1 MKLLKL
7 PKSGAQISLVYR
19 KNTPEAKKWATKII
33 QWCAQHNVRV
43 GTAPEQDELKGA
55 PLQTE
60 DEFLRSHLII
70 SLGGDGTYLRANHLL
85 KGASTPILGIH
96 LGTLGFLTPA
106 RAYDTLKMLEKAFLG
121 KLALIPRSMIEVRYK
136 KNKKTLFKA
145 LALND
150 VVIER
155 GQQSQLI
162 HLSLHCGP
170 NWVTHAKADGIVV
183 STPMG
188 STAYNLAVGGPILHP
203 EAHVFSV
210 SLIAPHSLTAR
221 PLVLPDQIP
230 IKLAVVK
237 NGSYDV
243 CGRLVLDGRIVTTV
257 EAEDEVVLAKAKN
270 PHWLVRDLD
279 VHEFQILRDKLNFGE
294 RL

>member
-7 PKSGAQISLVYR
+7 PKSHAQISLVYR
-19 KNTPEAKKWATKII
+19 KNTPEAKRWATKII
-33 QWCAQHNVRV
+33 RWCAQHKIRV
-43 GTAPEQDELKGA
+43 GTAPEQKELKGA

-60 DEFLRSHLII
+60 EEFLKSHLII
-70 SLGGDGTYLRANHLL
+70 SLGGDGTYLRANRLL

-96 LGTLGFLTPA
+96 LGTLGFLTPT
-106 RAYDTLKMLEKAFLG
+106 RAHDTLKMIEKAFLG
-121 KLALIPRSMIEVRYK
+121 KLALIPRSMIEANYK
-136 KNKKTLFKA
+136 RQGKTLFKA

-155 GQQSQLI
+155 GQHSQLI
-162 HLSLHCGP
+162 HLSLHCGSH
-170 NWVTHAKADGIVV
+170 WVTHAKADGIVV

-203 EAHVFSV
+203 EADVFSV
-210 SLIAPHSLTAR
+210 SLIAPHSLTVR

-230 IKLAVVK
+230 IKLAIVK
-237 NGSYDV
+237 NGNYNV
-243 CGRLVLDGRIVTTV
+243 CGRLVLDGRIVTNV
-257 EAEDEVVLAKAKN
+257 EAQDEVILTRAKS

-279 VHEFQILRDKLNFGE
+279 VHEFNILRDKLNFGE
-294 RL
+294 R